1 MYLNFQH
8 LDDIYRHHWLILILI
23 EEGLAVL
30 TTIAI
35 GKKRERKNNRGKD
48 QAWKHFTHYIMVIFA
63 TAITAH
69 IFSTT
74 LWFPQDSRFGKN
86 RQRGGIFKSL
96 NFISDNEKT
105 HFNRLKTLHSQ
116 LIRAKSDLNFFEKC
130 LKHGDYPE
138 NLNVIDLFQVPFN

>member
-1 MYLNFQH
+1 
-8 LDDIYRHHWLILILI
+8 
-23 EEGLAVL
+23 
-30 TTIAI
+30 
-35 GKKRERKNNRGKD
+35 
-48 QAWKHFTHYIMVIFA
+48 MVIFA

-105 HFNRLKTLHSQ
+105 HFNRLKTSYSQ
-116 LIRAKSDLNFFEKC
+116 LIRAKSHLNFFEKC
-130 LKHGDYPE
+130 LKHGAYPE
-138 NLNVIDLFQVPFN
+138 NLNVIDLFQVPFNEPKFKKAYSDLNKNTRKEKINLCISHYKLLAGKISGDIVEKRFV